1 VSSSSYEPTPSSD
14 LRDTPGLADRDR
26 HLELL
31 LGPGSQVRSGY
42 AREEGCVLVAGIGLP
57 FLRDLD
63 FGMNWLA
70 RAAELKWPESVVL
83 EDMSY
88 AAHRAMH
95 RLQEIVP
102 SRLIFV
108 ACMPRGVD
116 PAGTIRRYHVR
127 DLPPLV
133 LTEVHERLTEAVGGI
148 VDLDHTICVCRYWNA
163 LPYDTQVFEVE
174 PAESNFGLGFS
185 PPVEAAVERVIQ
197 MVRSEVGA

>member
-1 VSSSSYEPTPSSD
+1 MSSAPYEPSPGAD
-14 LRDTPGLADRDR
+14 LRDTPGLAERDQ
-26 HLELL
+26 HIDLL

-42 AREEGCVLVAGIGLP
+42 TREEGCILVAGIGLP

-70 RAAELKWPESVVL
+70 RAAELVWPKNVVL

-95 RLQEIVP
+95 RLQEILP

-108 ACMPRGVD
+108 ACTPRND
-116 PAGTIRRYHVR
+116 DAPGTIRRYSVR
-127 DLPPLV
+127 DLPPLDPV
-133 LTEVHERLTEAVGGI
+133 EVHERLTEAVGGI
-148 VDLDHTICVCRYWNA
+148 VDLDHTLCVCRYWNA
-163 LPYDTQVFEVE
+163 LPEDSQVFEVE

-185 PPVEAAVERVIQ
+185 PPVEAAVEQVIE
-197 MVRSEVGA
+197 MVRAEVGA